1 MTYEQHLK
9 AAIMALK
16 RADPG
21 ISDRRISLA
30 AGLHP
35 GWVSDFMGTGAAT
48 MTRSSRVIRVIG
60 DMCPA
65 GPDGL
70 EVRAILDMLRAPV
83 SCPAPTPSED
93 AA

>member
-9 AAIMALK
+9 AAIEALK
-16 RADPG
+16 RADPSV
-21 ISDRRISLA
+21 SDRRLSLA

-35 GWVSDFMGTGAAT
+35 GWVSDFMATGAAT

-60 DMCPA
+60 EMCPED
-65 GPDGL
+65 DGGH
-70 EVRAILDMLRAPV
+70 EVRAILGMLSAP
-83 SCPAPTPSED
+83 STRED